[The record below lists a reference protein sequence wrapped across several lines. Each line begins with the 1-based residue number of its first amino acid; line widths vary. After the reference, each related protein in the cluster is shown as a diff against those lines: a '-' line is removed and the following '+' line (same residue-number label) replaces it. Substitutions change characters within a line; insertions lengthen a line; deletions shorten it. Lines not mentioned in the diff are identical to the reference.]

1 MNTLKLCKNL
11 VAAFGLLIASCH
23 VASSQEKIATDTFVG
38 GVVPFLKAHCYE
50 CHNADEPEGGIA
62 FDKYNKAI
70 EKNYVEFQKLEKLET
85 IQLDVEEFDRI
96 NQQNWFIPDEYKNLD
111 IKSYVLDRTPAH
123 AIDRVNE
130 ELNLYDKYNIIDV
143 LKVCIYIID
152 TLRKNNIVWGVGRGS
167 SVASYVLYII
177 GVHKVDSIKYE
188 LDIYNNSCVTT
199 NNCESKLILLFK
211 YLIFIFLLFRIYIKI
226 LLILYINKSVD
237 NSCIS
242 K

>member
-1 MNTLKLCKNL
+1 MKSVIGNQK
-11 VAAFGLLIASCH
+11 
-23 VASSQEKIATDTFVG
+23 SSKINRNIDQYGRVIYDVYDLYDMVMSGMDTSKIKEVSW
-38 GVVPFLKAHCYE
+38 
-50 CHNADEPEGGIA
+50 NRD
-62 FDKYNKAI
+62 FDKYNEAI
-70 EKNYVEFQKLEKLET
+70 KKNYLDDKELKKLEV
-85 IQLDVEEFDRI
+85 IQLDIEEFDRM

-152 TLRKNNIVWGVGRGS
+152 TLRNNNIVWGVGRGS

-188 LDIYNNSCVTT
+188 LDIN
-199 NNCESKLILLFK
+199 E
-211 YLIFIFLLFRIYIKI
+211 FLR
-226 LLILYINKSVD
+226 
-237 NSCIS
+237 
-242 K
+242 